1 MIVNRS
7 AECNRIAYMSSIPS
21 NRTSV
26 RRSPRPSTRKIRL
39 AGLAVAMV
47 VCFVFGALVHAWSG
61 NDEVQAA
68 TAQPN
73 EQIVVLPGDTLWN
86 IAEEHAPRGSNI
98 RQYIQKLKRVNDL
111 DDSPIHAGQILILP

>member
-7 AECNRIAYMSSIPS
+7 AECSRLDCTSSYSS

-26 RRSPRPSTRKIRL
+26 RRSPRPYTGKIRL
-39 AGLAVAMV
+39 AVLAAAMI
-47 VCFVFGALVHAWSG
+47 VCFVLGAFVHAWTG

-68 TAQPN
+68 NAQPN

-98 RQYIQKLKRVNDL
+98 RQYIQKLKRVNGL
-111 DDSPIHAGQILILP
+111 DGSSIQAGQILILP